1 MSVQDDESVFMLI
14 KSDSR
19 VHYEKAWFNFKAF
32 FPEND
37 FGLRMPSEVEI
48 MKYFQHFREAIVIA
62 ALFGGLRQI
71 ECIDLKLEKFV
82 NTDEGVYVV
91 HQRAKQRSDKKE
103 TKFLI
108 PKTSGADRID
118 YAR

>member
-1 MSVQDDESVFMLI
+1 MKAEIFDGDEL
-14 KSDSR
+14 DS
-19 VHYEKAWFNFKAF
+19 FI
-32 FPEND
+32 ND
-37 FGLRMPSEVEI
+37 ADYNSPYWLVR
-48 MKYFQHFREAIVIA
+48 KAIVFV

-91 HQRAKQRSDKKE
+91 HQIAKQRSDKKE

-108 PKTSGADRID
+108 PKTSGADT
-118 YAR
+118 